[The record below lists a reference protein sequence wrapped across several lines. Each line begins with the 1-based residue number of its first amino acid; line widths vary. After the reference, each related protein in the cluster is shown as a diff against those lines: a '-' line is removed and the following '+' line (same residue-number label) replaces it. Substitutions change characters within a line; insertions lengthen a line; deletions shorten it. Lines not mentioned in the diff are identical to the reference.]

1 MVSSLPARDSE
12 DWRSR
17 SGPALPSTRKRAGR
31 GRLSDKTRRIGNRS
45 SRRGTLNL
53 HYAGERD
60 LWECDFM
67 IPDAAIQVCLQL
79 TPANRAREL
88 RGVCEAAR
96 LHGRRRAVV
105 VTLDQTDRLIEDG
118 TQIEVV
124 PAWRWMA

>member
-1 MVSSLPARDSE
+1 
-12 DWRSR
+12 
-17 SGPALPSTRKRAGR
+17 
-31 GRLSDKTRRIGNRS
+31 
-45 SRRGTLNL
+45 
-53 HYAGERD
+53 
-60 LWECDFM
+60 M